1 MRRSGAR
8 FSIVT
13 TLVLV
18 LTTASSALAQSDD
31 ERAAA
36 RAAATKGAEALEQG
50 RVEEA
55 LDLFS
60 RAEAI
65 IHAPPHLLYIA
76 RAHTKLG
83 HLVKAHE
90 AYVKITRET
99 LGPNTPEAFREAQA
113 IASTEA
119 AELEPRIP
127 TLKVDV
133 EGAPAESVLLEIDG
147 QKVPSAMIGLARP
160 IDPGKHQ
167 IQAKTANSASD
178 VVAVTLAERAHQSV
192 TLKLVAATSSE
203 GDDHITA
210 SEPGPRKVVSR
221 VPAYAALGVGA
232 VGLVVGT
239 IFVLQNHSKR
249 GEADDLCPTG
259 PCPESRRA
267 DVLRLDDEANTAAT
281 MAWVGYGVGAI
292 GLGVGAFL
300 LLTTSGASATPPPA
314 TGIRVRPSVGFRS
327 IGLGGV
333 F

>member
-113 IASTEA
+113 IANTEA

-167 IQAKTANSASD
+167 IQAKTADSASD
-178 VVAVTLAERAHQSV
+178 VVSVTLAERAHQSV
-192 TLKLVAATSSE
+192 KLKLVAATWG
-203 GDDHITA
+203 GDDHVTA
-210 SEPGPRKVVSR
+210 SSEPAARKGSR
-221 VPAYAALGVGA
+221 VPAFAALGVGA
-232 VGLVVGT
+232 VGIVVGT
-239 IFVLQNHSKR
+239 VFVLQNHSKR

-281 MAWVGYGVGAI
+281 MAWVGYGVGAV

-300 LLTTSGASATPPPA
+300 LLTTPGASATPPPA